1 MYFLGIV
8 IELFCISCLCEN
20 VLFRFNLNEYLFSK
34 IFYTKQSMKQ
44 MTLFDLSKKKG
55 MKTPDKKKSGS
66 LRTPEKGIKTPDR
79 PIKSPRARTPA
90 IVSKMVRAFKQKEET
105 KLKTLAIKAAK
116 LLTLTQMKK
125 LPVEV
130 KDIVNKRF
138 EFMQEKKKM

>member
-1 MYFLGIV
+1 
-8 IELFCISCLCEN
+8 
-20 VLFRFNLNEYLFSK
+20 
-34 IFYTKQSMKQ
+34 MKQ

-66 LRTPEKGIKTPDR
+66 LRTPEKGNKTPDQ

-138 EFMQEKKKM
+138 EFMQEKNKM

>member
-1 MYFLGIV
+1 MF
-8 IELFCISCLCEN
+8 
-20 VLFRFNLNEYLFSK
+20 
-34 IFYTKQSMKQ
+34 FYAKQSMKQ

-66 LRTPEKGIKTPDR
+66 LRTPEKGNKTPDR

-138 EFMQEKKKM
+138 EFMQEKNKM